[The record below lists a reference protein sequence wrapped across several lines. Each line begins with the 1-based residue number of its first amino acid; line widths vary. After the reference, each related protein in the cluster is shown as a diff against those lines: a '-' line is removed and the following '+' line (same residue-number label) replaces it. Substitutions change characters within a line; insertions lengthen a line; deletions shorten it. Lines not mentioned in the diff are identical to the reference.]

1 MFCFVVIYFF
11 CNFGGLNLNISV
23 VMKGI
28 VLAGGSGTRLYP
40 ITTGISKQLMPIYD
54 KPMVYYPIS
63 VLMLS
68 GIREILIISTPF
80 DLPGFRRLLGDGS
93 DYGVRF
99 EYAEQP
105 SPDGLAQAFTIG
117 RDFIGDDS
125 VCLVL
130 GDNIFQGPGFT
141 NMLKEAVRTAEE
153 EHKATVF
160 GYWVNDPERYGVAEF
175 DADGNCLSLEEKPV
189 CPKSNYAVVGL
200 YFYPNRVVD
209 VASRIEPSE
218 RGEYEITS
226 VNQCFLNDND
236 LKVQTLG
243 RGFAWLDTGTH
254 DSLSE
259 ASTYVE
265 VLEKR
270 QGLKIACL
278 EGIAYRQ
285 GWISEERMRELAQPM
300 IKNQYG
306 QYLLKVIDEVKRY
319 GRVNID

>member
-1 MFCFVVIYFF
+1 
-11 CNFGGLNLNISV
+11 
-23 VMKGI
+23 MKGI

-40 ITTGISKQLMPIYD
+40 ITKGISKQLMPIYD

-63 VLMLS
+63 VLMLA
-68 GIREILIISTPF
+68 GIRDILIISTPY

-93 DYGVRF
+93 DYGVHF
-99 EYAEQP
+99 SYAEQP

-117 RDFIGDDS
+117 KDFIGDDS

-130 GDNIFQGPGFT
+130 GDNIFQGNDFSAK
-141 NMLKEAVRTAEE
+141 LKEAVRAAEE
-153 EHKATVF
+153 EKMATVF

-175 DADGNCLSLEEKPV
+175 DKDGNCLSIEEKPEH
-189 CPKSNYAVVGL
+189 PKSNYAVVGL
-200 YFYPNRVVD
+200 YFYPNKVVD
-209 VASRIEPSE
+209 VASKIEPSA
-218 RGEYEITS
+218 RGEYEITT
-226 VNQCFLNDND
+226 VNQWFLRDNE

-259 ASTYVE
+259 ASTYIE

-270 QGLKIACL
+270 QGLKVACL

-285 GWISEERMRELAQPM
+285 GWIDEERMRELAKPM
-300 IKNQYG
+300 LKNQYG
-306 QYLLKVIDEVKRY
+306 QYLLKVIDELKQT
-319 GRVNID
+319 GNPNI